1 MKPKQ
6 NLNIFYWLNNL
17 LYMPALKK
25 SKKPCANTKPTLQY
39 KEKKASNF

>member
-6 NLNIFYWLNNL
+6 NLNFFYWLNNL
-17 LYMPALKK
+17 LYMPALK
-25 SKKPCANTKPTLQY
+25 KKPCANTKPTLQY